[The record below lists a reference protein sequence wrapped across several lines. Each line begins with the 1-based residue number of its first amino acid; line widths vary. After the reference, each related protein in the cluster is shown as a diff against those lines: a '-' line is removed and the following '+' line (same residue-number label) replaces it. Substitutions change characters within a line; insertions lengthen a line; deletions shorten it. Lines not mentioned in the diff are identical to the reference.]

1 MQEVLR
7 HYGKYIIAITSFML
21 IMGILVTSSIFP
33 QYGLLSFLGKKSQL
47 EADHIDGDY
56 MVLTDNSGNDVVLFE
71 NKDIDFEFMVAPL
84 INIEYHIN
92 YNKGKAIWSEKCL
105 FKANIEN
112 VDLKILEIK
121 NNNGQ
126 DAFTT
131 LATDL
136 DGNITSEY
144 QAVYNSYDYTDTT
157 DSKNNY
163 INDDGTLIFNESG
176 IYSIKLSAKWNNSS
190 GTGYSEQIK
199 TFKIHVNKENN
210 TI

>member
-47 EADHIDGDY
+47 EADLIDGDY
-56 MVLTDNSGNDVVLFE
+56 MISTDISGNDVALFE
-71 NKDIDFEFMVAPL
+71 NQDIDFEFMVAPL

-92 YNKGKAIWSEKCL
+92 YNKGKTIWPEKCL
-105 FKANIEN
+105 FKTNIEN
-112 VDLKILEIK
+112 VDLKILEVK

-126 DAFTT
+126 DAFAT

-136 DGNITSEY
+136 DGNLTNKY
-144 QAVYNSYDYTDTT
+144 QAVCNSYDYTDAT
-157 DSKNNY
+157 DSKNSY
-163 INDDGTLIFNESG
+163 INDDGTLVFNEPG

-190 GTGYSEQIK
+190 EAGYSEQIK